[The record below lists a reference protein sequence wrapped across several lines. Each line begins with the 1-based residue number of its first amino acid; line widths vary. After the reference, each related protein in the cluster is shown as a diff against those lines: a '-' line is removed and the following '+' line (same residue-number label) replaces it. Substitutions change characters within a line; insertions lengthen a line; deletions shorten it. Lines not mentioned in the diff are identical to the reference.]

1 MIFKQKTP
9 DAILRSAVIVIAAIL
24 VFAALKAG
32 ADIFAPLA
40 LAAVTGVMLAPV
52 TDGLEKLGLS
62 SGLASALVLLAG
74 VCAMGMLVILI
85 EPVVWRVAEEIPR
98 IRLEL
103 RSFIEEIRGLI
114 RGLEDVNREVEQ
126 ALGGDGSGGSKADGE
141 AEAVVPSLTS
151 AILLAPVFLAQ
162 FLIFFGALFFF
173 LFTRK
178 NIYVY
183 MSRKIGSSADTR
195 EIMRR
200 FTRAERVVSRYFLT
214 ISVIN
219 FGLGAAVG
227 GTLMLLGLPG
237 PVLWGLAAAILNFIL
252 YIGPI
257 AMAIGLSLAGLLA
270 FDGAMVILPPAIYL
284 TLNVIEAQF
293 VTPSLVG
300 KNIAINPLLIFVSLV
315 VWLWLWGPIGAIVAI
330 PLLAILLVMLDIFEG
345 EVPGE
350 AEAEAPLVPEAELAA
365 PEK

>member
-1 MIFKQKTP
+1 MAYRYKTP
-9 DAILRSAVIVIAAIL
+9 DPILRSAVIVIAAIL

-40 LAAVTGVMLAPV
+40 LATITGVMLAPI

-74 VCAMGMLVILI
+74 VCGMGVLVLVL

-98 IRLEL
+98 IRTEL
-103 RSFIEEIRGLI
+103 RDFIEEMRGLI

-126 ALGGDGSGGSKADGE
+126 AFGGDGNSTSEGDG
-141 AEAVVPSLTS
+141 EAVVPSLTS

-183 MSRKIGSSADTR
+183 ASRKIGSSADTR

-214 ISVIN
+214 ITTIN
-219 FGLGAAVG
+219 FGLGAALG
-227 GTLMLLGLPG
+227 GALALIGLPG
-237 PVLWGLAAAILNFIL
+237 PVIWGLAAAMLNYIL

-257 AMAIGLSLAGLLA
+257 AMTLGLTLAGLLA
-270 FDGAMVILPPAIYL
+270 FDGAMVIVPPAIYL
-284 TLNVIEAQF
+284 LFNLTEAQF

-330 PLLAILLVMLDIFEG
+330 PMLAILLVMLDVFEG

-350 AEAEAPLVPEAELAA
+350 GEASPPPVPKDRPAPVGE
-365 PEK
+365 

>member
-1 MIFKQKTP
+1 MAHRYKNP
-9 DAILRSAVIVIAAIL
+9 DPILRSAVIVIAAIL
-24 VFAALKAG
+24 VFASLKAG

-40 LAAVTGVMLAPV
+40 LATITGVMLAPV
-52 TDGLEKLGLS
+52 TDGLEKLGLT

-74 VCAMGMLVILI
+74 MCGIGVLILLI

-103 RSFIEEIRGLI
+103 RGFIEDMRGLI

-126 ALGGDGSGGSKADGE
+126 ALGGDGTSKPEGD
-141 AEAVVPSLTS
+141 AETVVPSLTS

-178 NIYVY
+178 NIYIY
-183 MSRKIGSSADTR
+183 MSRRIGSSADTR

-219 FGLGAAVG
+219 FGMGAALG
-227 GTLMLLGLPG
+227 GALMVIGLPG
-237 PVLWGLAAAILNFIL
+237 PVLWGLAAAMLNYIL

-257 AMAIGLSLAGLLA
+257 AMTIGLSLAGLLA
-270 FDGAMVILPPAIYL
+270 FDGVMVIVPPAIYL
-284 TLNVIEAQF
+284 FFNLAEAQF

-330 PLLAILLVMLDIFEG
+330 PMLAILLVMLDVFEG

-350 AEAEAPLVPEAELAA
+350 GAASPPPVAEVAPAPAA
-365 PEK
+365 K

>member
-1 MIFKQKTP
+1 VAHRYKNP
-9 DAILRSAVIVIAAIL
+9 DPILRSAVIVIAAIL
-24 VFAALKAG
+24 VFATLKAG
-32 ADIFAPLA
+32 ADIFAPLT
-40 LAAVTGVMLAPV
+40 LATITGVMLAPV

-62 SGLASALVLLAG
+62 SGLASALVLFAG
-74 VCAMGMLVILI
+74 VCGIGVLVILV
-85 EPVVWRVAEEIPR
+85 EPVVWRVAEEVPR

-103 RSFIEEIRGLI
+103 RSFIEELRGLI

-126 ALGGDGSGGSKADGE
+126 ALGGDGNGQTD
-141 AEAVVPSLTS
+141 AEGDPVMPNLTS

-162 FLIFFGALFFF
+162 FLIFVGALFFF

-183 MSRKIGSSADTR
+183 MSRKIGSSAETP

-200 FTRAERVVSRYFLT
+200 LTRAERVVSRYFLT
-214 ISVIN
+214 ITTIN

-227 GTLMLLGLPG
+227 SALALIGLPG
-237 PVLWGLAAAILNFIL
+237 PVIWGLAAAMLNYIL

-257 AMAIGLSLAGLLA
+257 GMVLGLSLAGLLA
-270 FDGAMVILPPAIYL
+270 FDGIMVILPPVLYL
-284 TLNVIEAQF
+284 LFNLIEAQF
-293 VTPSLVG
+293 VTPALVG

-330 PLLAILLVMLDIFEG
+330 PMLAILLVMLDVFEG

-350 AEAEAPLVPEAELAA
+350 VAAA
-365 PEK
+365 PSPKNTSATPEV